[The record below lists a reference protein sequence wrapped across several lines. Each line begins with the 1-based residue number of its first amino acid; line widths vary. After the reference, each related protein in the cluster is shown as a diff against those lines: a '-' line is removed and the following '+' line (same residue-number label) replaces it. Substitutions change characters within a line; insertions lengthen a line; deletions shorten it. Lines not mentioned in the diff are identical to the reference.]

1 VNSCSTTVSNE
12 TITNQSPCQF
22 TPHEENEMVEMNGN
36 VTLADNR
43 YTLKHMGE
51 GGFTIAG
58 ELSYAST

>member
-1 VNSCSTTVSNE
+1 
-12 TITNQSPCQF
+12 
-22 TPHEENEMVEMNGN
+22 MVEMNGN